1 MTNDKTSISKKIF
14 YGVLAIGILL
24 EIILIYKGIFIW
36 MKTAWLTYPPDRFG
50 IFIPLLFLFIFLY
63 RVMREPKKKYN
74 GSRGGLFI
82 ILSGVLI
89 FIIGIFVDIHII
101 QAASLIATCYGIVW
115 YLMGS
120 EWAIKMLFPFC
131 FLFLMLPTTSFL
143 MESIF
148 SVPLRNIIA
157 KISCK
162 ILNSTGSPCET
173 INCIMY
179 LYDTELPVQYFRES
193 ISSLVMHMI
202 LTCIAAEIIFLKNWS
217 KFLFLIL
224 LWAPYVII
232 SHSIIYLIM
241 GWCYASGGIN
251 LSEIIWT
258 YRKWLPALIHILMLI
273 VTWAMIRKIKGRKEN
288 VII

>member
-1 MTNDKTSISKKIF
+1 M
-14 YGVLAIGILL
+14 GVLAIGILL

-101 QAASLIATCYGIVW
+101 QAASLIAHANGIVW

-131 FLFLMLPTTSFL
+131 FLFLMLPHH
-143 MESIF
+143 IF
-148 SVPLRNIIA
+148 SNGIH
-157 KISCK
+157 
-162 ILNSTGSPCET
+162 NSVCP
-173 INCIMY
+173 
-179 LYDTELPVQYFRES
+179 
-193 ISSLVMHMI
+193 
-202 LTCIAAEIIFLKNWS
+202 
-217 KFLFLIL
+217 
-224 LWAPYVII
+224 
-232 SHSIIYLIM
+232 
-241 GWCYASGGIN
+241 
-251 LSEIIWT
+251 
-258 YRKWLPALIHILMLI
+258 
-273 VTWAMIRKIKGRKEN
+273 
-288 VII
+288 